1 MKILVTGGNGF
12 IGSNLIK
19 RLVSEGHEVVSLD
32 DLSTGLKEYEIEGCN
47 YVYGDIQTLSYWEG
61 ESFDLC
67 YHLAALARIQ
77 PSFEDPMETFRVD
90 TLGVQIVAE
99 WARLNKVKVVY
110 SGSSS
115 KWCNPETSPY
125 ATCKKLGEDIL
136 KMYRT
141 AYGCDFEI
149 ARFYNVYGPNELVD
163 GKWAAVIG
171 IWRKQIEEGKPLT
184 IISDGEQRRDFT
196 YVETVVDIAM
206 TAMKEKVLTD
216 GAMNL
221 AYGNRIFLNDTIEM
235 LKKHFPDLQVNYKEN
250 RLGDVKESQNS
261 PSLLKSLF
269 PTITPKPFEDALAE
283 TVVWL
288 KDFGQSVAN
297 GPKTV
302 D

>member
-19 RLVSEGHEVVSLD
+19 RLLSEGHEVVSLD

-47 YVYGDIQTLSYWEG
+47 YVYGDIEELLYWKG

-77 PSFEDPMETFRVD
+77 PSFDDPMETFRVD
-90 TLGVQIVAE
+90 TQGVLIVAE
-99 WARLNKVKVVY
+99 WARQNNVKVVY

-163 GKWAAVIG
+163 GEWAAVIG
-171 IWRKQIEEGKPLT
+171 IWRKQVEEGKPIT

-196 YVETVVDIAM
+196 HVDDICDALYKIGM
-206 TAMKEKVLTD
+206 GDKKHEDAWELGTGMNYSINQVFDFFTDRFGVLTKIHLPD
-216 GAMNL
+216 VP
-221 AYGNRIFLNDTIEM
+221 GNYRETLRENDDTIE
-235 LKKHFPDLQVNYKEN
+235 
-250 RLGDVKESQNS
+250 RLEW
-261 PSLLKSLF
+261 
-269 PTITPKPFEDALAE
+269 KPEDK
-283 TVVWL
+283 L
-288 KDFGQSVAN
+288 KDYILSLN
-297 GPKTV
+297 S
-302 D
+302 

>member
-19 RLVSEGHEVVSLD
+19 KLLKEGHEVVSLD
-32 DLSTGLKEYEIEGCN
+32 DLSTGLREYEVEGCN
-47 YVYGDIQTLSYWEG
+47 YVYGDIENLLYWKG

-77 PSFEDPMETFRVD
+77 PSFDDPMETFRVD
-90 TLGVQIVAE
+90 TQGVMVVAE
-99 WARLNKVKVVY
+99 WARQNNVKVVY

-171 IWRKQIEEGKPLT
+171 IWRKQIEEGKPIT

-196 YVETVVDIAM
+196 YVDDICDALYKIGM
-206 TAMKEKVLTD
+206 EDKKHEDAWELGTGMNYSINEVFGFFQEAFGDLEKVHLPD
-216 GAMNL
+216 VP
-221 AYGNRIFLNDTIEM
+221 GNYRKTLRENDDTLE
-235 LKKHFPDLQVNYKEN
+235 
-250 RLGDVKESQNS
+250 RLGWAPKDRLRDYIL
-261 PSLLKSLF
+261 SLNK
-269 PTITPKPFEDALAE
+269 
-283 TVVWL
+283 
-288 KDFGQSVAN
+288 
-297 GPKTV
+297 
-302 D
+302 

>member
-19 RLVSEGHEVVSLD
+19 KLLSEGHEVVSLD
-32 DLSTGLKEYEIEGCN
+32 DLSTGLKEYEVEGCN
-47 YVYGDIQTLSYWEG
+47 YVYGDIENLLYWKG
-61 ESFDLC
+61 DNFDLC
-67 YHLAALARIQ
+67 FHLAALSRIQ
-77 PSFEDPMETFRVD
+77 PSFDDPMETFRVD
-90 TLGVQIVAE
+90 TQGVLVVAE
-99 WARLNKVKVVY
+99 WARQNNVKVVY

-171 IWRKQIEEGKPLT
+171 IWRKQIEEGKPIT

-196 YVETVVDIAM
+196 YVDDICDALYKIGM
-206 TAMKEKVLTD
+206 EDKKHEDAWELGTGMNYSINEVFGFFQEAFGELEKVHLPD
-216 GAMNL
+216 VP
-221 AYGNRIFLNDTIEM
+221 GNYRKTLRENDDTLE
-235 LKKHFPDLQVNYKEN
+235 
-250 RLGDVKESQNS
+250 RLGWAPKDRLRDYILSLNSEKE
-261 PSLLKSLF
+261 
-269 PTITPKPFEDALAE
+269 
-283 TVVWL
+283 V
-288 KDFGQSVAN
+288 
-297 GPKTV
+297 
-302 D
+302 

>member
-19 RLVSEGHEVVSLD
+19 KLLKEGHEVVSLD
-32 DLSTGLKEYEIEGCN
+32 DLSTGLKEYEVEGCN
-47 YVYGDIQTLSYWEG
+47 YVYGDIENLLYWKG

-77 PSFEDPMETFRVD
+77 PSFDDPMETFRVD
-90 TLGVQIVAE
+90 TQGVMVVAE
-99 WARLNKVKVVY
+99 WARLNNVKVVY

-171 IWRKQIEEGKPLT
+171 IWRKQIEEGKPIT

-196 YVETVVDIAM
+196 HVDDICDALYKIGM
-206 TAMKEKVLTD
+206 EDKKHEDAWELGTGMNYSINEVFGFFQEAFGELEKVHLPD
-216 GAMNL
+216 VP
-221 AYGNRIFLNDTIEM
+221 GNYRKTLRENDDTLE
-235 LKKHFPDLQVNYKEN
+235 
-250 RLGDVKESQNS
+250 RLGWAPKDRLRDYILSLNSEKE
-261 PSLLKSLF
+261 
-269 PTITPKPFEDALAE
+269 
-283 TVVWL
+283 V
-288 KDFGQSVAN
+288 
-297 GPKTV
+297 
-302 D
+302 

>member
-19 RLVSEGHEVVSLD
+19 KLLKEGHEVVSLD
-32 DLSTGLKEYEIEGCN
+32 DLSTGLKEYEVEGCN
-47 YVYGDIQTLSYWEG
+47 YVYGDIENLLYWKG

-77 PSFEDPMETFRVD
+77 PSFDDPMETFRVD
-90 TLGVQIVAE
+90 TQGVMVVAE
-99 WARLNKVKVVY
+99 WARQNNVKVVY

-171 IWRKQIEEGKPLT
+171 IWRKQIEEGKPIT

-196 YVETVVDIAM
+196 HVDDICDALYKIGM
-206 TAMKEKVLTD
+206 ED
-216 GAMNL
+216 
-221 AYGNRIFLNDTIEM
+221 
-235 LKKHFPDLQVNYKEN
+235 KKHEDAWELGTGMNYSINEVYDFFTESFGVLAKIHLPDVPGNYRKTLREN
-250 RLGDVKESQNS
+250 DDTLERLGWAPKDRLRDYILSLNSEKE
-261 PSLLKSLF
+261 
-269 PTITPKPFEDALAE
+269 
-283 TVVWL
+283 V
-288 KDFGQSVAN
+288 
-297 GPKTV
+297 
-302 D
+302 

>member
-19 RLVSEGHEVVSLD
+19 KLLKEGHEVVSLD
-32 DLSTGLKEYEIEGCN
+32 DLSTGLKEYEVEGCT
-47 YVYGDIQTLSYWEG
+47 YVYGDIENLLYWKG

-77 PSFEDPMETFRVD
+77 PSFDDPMETFRVD
-90 TLGVQIVAE
+90 TQGVLVVAE
-99 WARLNKVKVVY
+99 WARQNNVKVVY

-125 ATCKKLGEDIL
+125 ATCKKLGEDVL

-171 IWRKQIEEGKPLT
+171 IWRKQIEEGKPIT
-184 IISDGEQRRDFT
+184 IISDGEQKRDFT
-196 YVETVVDIAM
+196 HVDDICDALYKIGM
-206 TAMKEKVLTD
+206 ED
-216 GAMNL
+216 
-221 AYGNRIFLNDTIEM
+221 
-235 LKKHFPDLQVNYKEN
+235 KKHEDAWELGTGMNYSINEVYDFFTESFGIMAKVHLPDVPGNYRETLREN
-250 RLGDVKESQNS
+250 DDTLERLGWEPKDKLRDYILSLNS
-261 PSLLKSLF
+261 
-269 PTITPKPFEDALAE
+269 
-283 TVVWL
+283 
-288 KDFGQSVAN
+288 
-297 GPKTV
+297 
-302 D
+302 

>member
-19 RLVSEGHEVVSLD
+19 KLLKEGHEVVSLD
-32 DLSTGLKEYEIEGCN
+32 DLSTGLKEYEVEGCN
-47 YVYGDIQTLSYWEG
+47 YVYGDIENLLYWKG

-77 PSFEDPMETFRVD
+77 PSFDDPMETFRVD
-90 TLGVQIVAE
+90 TEGVLVVAE
-99 WARLNKVKVVY
+99 WARQNNVKVVY

-163 GKWAAVIG
+163 GEWAAVIG
-171 IWRKQIEEGKPLT
+171 IWRKQIEEGKPIT

-196 YVETVVDIAM
+196 HVDDICDALYKIGM
-206 TAMKEKVLTD
+206 EDKKHKDAWELGTGMNYSINEVFRFFQEAFGDLEKVHLPD
-216 GAMNL
+216 VP
-221 AYGNRIFLNDTIEM
+221 GNYRKTLRENDDTLE
-235 LKKHFPDLQVNYKEN
+235 
-250 RLGDVKESQNS
+250 RLGWAPKDRLRDYIL
-261 PSLLKSLF
+261 SLNTK
-269 PTITPKPFEDALAE
+269 K
-283 TVVWL
+283 
-288 KDFGQSVAN
+288 
-297 GPKTV
+297 
-302 D
+302 

>member
-19 RLVSEGHEVVSLD
+19 KLLSEGHEVVSLD
-32 DLSTGLKEYEIEGCN
+32 DLSTGLKEYEVEGCN
-47 YVYGDIQTLSYWEG
+47 YVYGDIENLLYWKG

-77 PSFEDPMETFRVD
+77 PSFDDPMETFRVD
-90 TLGVQIVAE
+90 TQGVMVVAE
-99 WARLNKVKVVY
+99 WARLNNVKVVY

-125 ATCKKLGEDIL
+125 ATCKKLGEDVL

-171 IWRKQIEEGKPLT
+171 IWRKQIEEGKPIT

-196 YVETVVDIAM
+196 HVDDICDALYKIGM
-206 TAMKEKVLTD
+206 ED
-216 GAMNL
+216 
-221 AYGNRIFLNDTIEM
+221 
-235 LKKHFPDLQVNYKEN
+235 KKHEDAWELGTGMNYSINEVYDFFTESFGVLAKIHLPDVPGNYRKTLREN
-250 RLGDVKESQNS
+250 DDTLERLGWAPKDRLRDYILSLNSEKE
-261 PSLLKSLF
+261 
-269 PTITPKPFEDALAE
+269 
-283 TVVWL
+283 V
-288 KDFGQSVAN
+288 
-297 GPKTV
+297 
-302 D
+302 

>member
-19 RLVSEGHEVVSLD
+19 KLLKEGHEVVSLD
-32 DLSTGLKEYEIEGCN
+32 DLSTGLKEYEVEGCN
-47 YVYGDIQTLSYWEG
+47 YVYGDIENLLYWKG

-77 PSFEDPMETFRVD
+77 PSFDDPMETFRVD
-90 TLGVQIVAE
+90 TQGVMVVAE
-99 WARLNKVKVVY
+99 WARQNNVKVVY

-125 ATCKKLGEDIL
+125 ATCKKLGEDVL

-171 IWRKQIEEGKPLT
+171 IWRKQIEEGKPIT

-196 YVETVVDIAM
+196 YVDDICDALYKIGM
-206 TAMKEKVLTD
+206 EDKKHEDAWELGTGMNYSVNEVFGFFQEAFGELEKVHLPD
-216 GAMNL
+216 VP
-221 AYGNRIFLNDTIEM
+221 GNYRKTLRENDDTLE
-235 LKKHFPDLQVNYKEN
+235 
-250 RLGDVKESQNS
+250 RLGWEPKD
-261 PSLLKSLF
+261 SLRDYILSLN
-269 PTITPKPFEDALAE
+269 TK
-283 TVVWL
+283 
-288 KDFGQSVAN
+288 K
-297 GPKTV
+297 
-302 D
+302 

>member
-19 RLVSEGHEVVSLD
+19 KLVAEGHEVVSLD
-32 DLSTGLKEYEIEGCN
+32 DLSTGLKEYEVDGCN
-47 YVYGDIQTLSYWEG
+47 YVYGDIENLLYWKG

-90 TLGVQIVAE
+90 TQGVMIVAE
-99 WARLNKVKVVY
+99 WARQNNVKVVY

-141 AYGCDFEI
+141 AYGCNFEI

-171 IWRKQIEEGKPLT
+171 IWRKQIEEGKPIT

-196 YVETVVDIAM
+196 YVDDICDALYKIGM
-206 TAMKEKVLTD
+206 DNEKHEDAWELGTGINYSINEVFGFFEERFEGLESI
-216 GAMNL
+216 NL
-221 AYGNRIFLNDTIEM
+221 PDVAGNYRRTLRENDDTLE
-235 LKKHFPDLQVNYKEN
+235 
-250 RLGDVKESQNS
+250 RLGWK
-261 PSLLKSLF
+261 PSDRLREYILSL
-269 PTITPKPFEDALAE
+269 
-283 TVVWL
+283 
-288 KDFGQSVAN
+288 
-297 GPKTV
+297 
-302 D
+302 

>member
-19 RLVSEGHEVVSLD
+19 KLLSEGHEVVSID
-32 DLSTGLKEYEIEGCN
+32 DLSTGLKEYEVDGCN
-47 YVYGDIQTLSYWEG
+47 YVYGDIEELLYWKG

-77 PSFEDPMETFRVD
+77 PSFDDPMETFRVD
-90 TLGVQIVAE
+90 TQGVLVVAE
-99 WARLNKVKVVY
+99 WARQNNIKVVY

-171 IWRKQIEEGKPLT
+171 IWRKQIEEGKPIT

-196 YVETVVDIAM
+196 YVDDICDALYKIGM
-206 TAMKEKVLTD
+206 EDKKHEDAWELGTGMNYSINEVFGFFQEAFGELEKVHLPD
-216 GAMNL
+216 VP
-221 AYGNRIFLNDTIEM
+221 GNYRKTLRENDDTLE
-235 LKKHFPDLQVNYKEN
+235 
-250 RLGDVKESQNS
+250 RLGWAPKDRLRDYILSLNSEKE
-261 PSLLKSLF
+261 
-269 PTITPKPFEDALAE
+269 
-283 TVVWL
+283 V
-288 KDFGQSVAN
+288 
-297 GPKTV
+297 
-302 D
+302 

>member
-19 RLVSEGHEVVSLD
+19 KLLKEGHEVVSLD
-32 DLSTGLKEYEIEGCN
+32 DLSTGLKEYEVEGCN
-47 YVYGDIQTLSYWEG
+47 YVYGDIENLLYWKG

-77 PSFEDPMETFRVD
+77 PSFDDPMETFRVD
-90 TLGVQIVAE
+90 TQGVMVVAE
-99 WARLNKVKVVY
+99 WARQNNVKVVY

-125 ATCKKLGEDIL
+125 ATCKKLGEDVL

-171 IWRKQIEEGKPLT
+171 IWRKQIEEGKPIT

-196 YVETVVDIAM
+196 HVDDICDALYKIGM
-206 TAMKEKVLTD
+206 EDKKHEDAWELGTGMNYSINEVFGFFQEAFGELEKVHLPD
-216 GAMNL
+216 VP
-221 AYGNRIFLNDTIEM
+221 GNYRKTLRENDDTLE
-235 LKKHFPDLQVNYKEN
+235 
-250 RLGDVKESQNS
+250 RLGWAPKDRLRDYILSLNSEKE
-261 PSLLKSLF
+261 
-269 PTITPKPFEDALAE
+269 
-283 TVVWL
+283 V
-288 KDFGQSVAN
+288 
-297 GPKTV
+297 
-302 D
+302 

>member
-19 RLVSEGHEVVSLD
+19 KLLKEGHEVVSLD
-32 DLSTGLKEYEIEGCN
+32 DLSTGLKEYEVEGCN
-47 YVYGDIQTLSYWEG
+47 YVYGDIENLLYWKG

-67 YHLAALARIQ
+67 YHLAALARIV

-90 TLGVQIVAE
+90 TQGVIVVAE
-99 WARLNKVKVVY
+99 WARQNNVKVVY

-171 IWRKQIEEGKPLT
+171 IWRKQIEEGKPIT

-196 YVETVVDIAM
+196 HVDDICDALYKIGM
-206 TAMKEKVLTD
+206 ED
-216 GAMNL
+216 
-221 AYGNRIFLNDTIEM
+221 
-235 LKKHFPDLQVNYKEN
+235 KKHEDAWELGTGMNYSINEVYDFFTESFGVLAKIHLPDVPGNYRKTLREN
-250 RLGDVKESQNS
+250 DDTLERLGWAPKDRLRDYILSLNSEKE
-261 PSLLKSLF
+261 
-269 PTITPKPFEDALAE
+269 
-283 TVVWL
+283 V
-288 KDFGQSVAN
+288 
-297 GPKTV
+297 
-302 D
+302 

>member
-19 RLVSEGHEVVSLD
+19 KLLKEGHEVVSLD
-32 DLSTGLKEYEIEGCN
+32 DLSTGLKEYEVEGCN
-47 YVYGDIQTLSYWEG
+47 YVYGDIENLLYWKG

-77 PSFEDPMETFRVD
+77 PSFDDPMETFRVD
-90 TLGVQIVAE
+90 TQGVMVVAE
-99 WARLNKVKVVY
+99 WARQNNVKVVY

-125 ATCKKLGEDIL
+125 ATCKKLGEDVL

-171 IWRKQIEEGKPLT
+171 IWRKQIEEGKPIT

-196 YVETVVDIAM
+196 HVDDICDALYKIGM
-206 TAMKEKVLTD
+206 EDKKHEDAWELGTGMNYSINEVFGFFQEAFGELEKVHLPD
-216 GAMNL
+216 VP
-221 AYGNRIFLNDTIEM
+221 GNYRKTLRENDDTLE
-235 LKKHFPDLQVNYKEN
+235 
-250 RLGDVKESQNS
+250 RLGWEPKDRLRDYIL
-261 PSLLKSLF
+261 SLNK
-269 PTITPKPFEDALAE
+269 
-283 TVVWL
+283 
-288 KDFGQSVAN
+288 
-297 GPKTV
+297 
-302 D
+302 

>member
-19 RLVSEGHEVVSLD
+19 KLLKEGHEVVSLD
-32 DLSTGLKEYEIEGCN
+32 DLSTGLKEYEVEGCT
-47 YVYGDIQTLSYWEG
+47 YVYGDIENLLYWKG

-77 PSFEDPMETFRVD
+77 PSFDDPMETFRVD
-90 TLGVQIVAE
+90 TQGVLVVAE
-99 WARLNKVKVVY
+99 WARQNNIKVVY

-125 ATCKKLGEDIL
+125 ATCKKLGEDVL

-171 IWRKQIEEGKPLT
+171 IWRKQIEEGKPIT

-196 YVETVVDIAM
+196 YVDDICDALYKIGM
-206 TAMKEKVLTD
+206 EDKKHEDAWELGTGMNYSINEVFGFFQEAFGDLEKVHLPD
-216 GAMNL
+216 VP
-221 AYGNRIFLNDTIEM
+221 GNYRKTLRENDDTLE
-235 LKKHFPDLQVNYKEN
+235 
-250 RLGDVKESQNS
+250 RLGWAPSDRLRDYILSLNS
-261 PSLLKSLF
+261 
-269 PTITPKPFEDALAE
+269 
-283 TVVWL
+283 
-288 KDFGQSVAN
+288 
-297 GPKTV
+297 
-302 D
+302 

>member
-19 RLVSEGHEVVSLD
+19 KLLSEGHDVVSLD
-32 DLSTGLKEYEIEGCN
+32 DLSTGLKEYEVEGCN
-47 YVYGDIQTLSYWEG
+47 YVYGDIESLLYWKG
-61 ESFDLC
+61 DGFDLC

-77 PSFEDPMETFRVD
+77 PSFDDPMETFRVD
-90 TLGVQIVAE
+90 TQGVMIVAE
-99 WARLNKVKVVY
+99 WARQNNVKVVY

-171 IWRKQIEEGKPLT
+171 IWRKQIEEGKPIT

-196 YVETVVDIAM
+196 YVDDICDALYKIGM
-206 TAMKEKVLTD
+206 EDKKHEDAWELGTGMNYSINEVFSFFQEAFGDLEKVHLPD
-216 GAMNL
+216 VP
-221 AYGNRIFLNDTIEM
+221 GNYRKTLRENDDTLE
-235 LKKHFPDLQVNYKEN
+235 
-250 RLGDVKESQNS
+250 RLGWAPKDRLRDYIL
-261 PSLLKSLF
+261 SLNTK
-269 PTITPKPFEDALAE
+269 K
-283 TVVWL
+283 
-288 KDFGQSVAN
+288 
-297 GPKTV
+297 
-302 D
+302 

>member
-19 RLVSEGHEVVSLD
+19 KLLSEGHEVVSLD
-32 DLSTGLKEYEIEGCN
+32 DLSTGLREYEVEGCN
-47 YVYGDIQTLSYWEG
+47 YVYGDIENLLYWKG

-77 PSFEDPMETFRVD
+77 PSFDDPMETFRVD
-90 TLGVQIVAE
+90 TQGVMVVAE
-99 WARLNKVKVVY
+99 WARQNNVKVVY

-125 ATCKKLGEDIL
+125 ATCKKLGEDVL

-171 IWRKQIEEGKPLT
+171 IWRKQIEEGKPIT
-184 IISDGEQRRDFT
+184 IISDGDQRRDFT
-196 YVETVVDIAM
+196 YVDDICDALYKIGM
-206 TAMKEKVLTD
+206 EDKKHEDAWELGTGMNYSINEVFGFFQEAFGELEKVHLPD
-216 GAMNL
+216 VP
-221 AYGNRIFLNDTIEM
+221 GNYRKTLRENDDTLE
-235 LKKHFPDLQVNYKEN
+235 
-250 RLGDVKESQNS
+250 RLGWAPKDRLRDYILSLNSEKE
-261 PSLLKSLF
+261 
-269 PTITPKPFEDALAE
+269 
-283 TVVWL
+283 V
-288 KDFGQSVAN
+288 
-297 GPKTV
+297 
-302 D
+302 

>member
-19 RLVSEGHEVVSLD
+19 KLLKEGHEVVSLD
-32 DLSTGLKEYEIEGCN
+32 DLSTGLKEYEVEGCN
-47 YVYGDIQTLSYWEG
+47 YVYGDIENLLYWKG

-77 PSFEDPMETFRVD
+77 PSFDDPMETFRVD
-90 TLGVQIVAE
+90 TQGVMVVAE
-99 WARLNKVKVVY
+99 WARQNNVKVVY

-125 ATCKKLGEDIL
+125 ATCKKLGEDVL

-171 IWRKQIEEGKPLT
+171 IWRKQIEEGKPIT

-196 YVETVVDIAM
+196 YVDDICDALYKIGTEDKKHEDAWELGTGM
-206 TAMKEKVLTD
+206 NYSINEVFGFFQEAFGELEKVHLPD
-216 GAMNL
+216 VP
-221 AYGNRIFLNDTIEM
+221 GNYRKTLRENDDTLE
-235 LKKHFPDLQVNYKEN
+235 
-250 RLGDVKESQNS
+250 RLGWAPKDRLRDYILSLNSEKE
-261 PSLLKSLF
+261 
-269 PTITPKPFEDALAE
+269 
-283 TVVWL
+283 V
-288 KDFGQSVAN
+288 
-297 GPKTV
+297 
-302 D
+302 

>member
-19 RLVSEGHEVVSLD
+19 KLLSEGHEVVSLD
-32 DLSTGLKEYEIEGCN
+32 DLSTGLKEYEVEGCN
-47 YVYGDIQTLSYWEG
+47 YVYGDIENLLYWKG

-77 PSFEDPMETFRVD
+77 PSFDDPMETFRVD
-90 TLGVQIVAE
+90 TQGVMVVAE
-99 WARLNKVKVVY
+99 WARQNNVKVVY

-125 ATCKKLGEDIL
+125 ATCKKLGEDVL

-171 IWRKQIEEGKPLT
+171 IWRKQIEEGKPIT

-196 YVETVVDIAM
+196 YVDDICDALYKIGM
-206 TAMKEKVLTD
+206 EDKKHEDAWELGTGMNYSINEVFGFFQEAFGDLEKVHLPD
-216 GAMNL
+216 VP
-221 AYGNRIFLNDTIEM
+221 GNYRKTLRENDDTLE
-235 LKKHFPDLQVNYKEN
+235 
-250 RLGDVKESQNS
+250 RLGWAPKDRLRDYIL
-261 PSLLKSLF
+261 SLNK
-269 PTITPKPFEDALAE
+269 
-283 TVVWL
+283 
-288 KDFGQSVAN
+288 
-297 GPKTV
+297 
-302 D
+302 

>member
-19 RLVSEGHEVVSLD
+19 KLLSEGHEVVSLD
-32 DLSTGLKEYEIEGCN
+32 DLSTGLKEYEVEGCN
-47 YVYGDIQTLSYWEG
+47 YVYGDIENLLYWKG

-77 PSFEDPMETFRVD
+77 PSFDDPMETFRVD
-90 TLGVQIVAE
+90 TQGVMVVAE
-99 WARLNKVKVVY
+99 WARQNNVKVVY

-125 ATCKKLGEDIL
+125 ATCKKLGEDVL

-171 IWRKQIEEGKPLT
+171 IWRKQIEEGKPIT

-196 YVETVVDIAM
+196 HVDDICDALYKIGM
-206 TAMKEKVLTD
+206 ED
-216 GAMNL
+216 
-221 AYGNRIFLNDTIEM
+221 
-235 LKKHFPDLQVNYKEN
+235 KKHEDAWELGTGMNYSINEVYDFFTESFGVLAKIHLPDVPGNYRKTLREN
-250 RLGDVKESQNS
+250 DDTLERLGW
-261 PSLLKSLF
+261 
-269 PTITPKPFEDALAE
+269 TPKDRLRDYILSLN
-283 TVVWL
+283 T
-288 KDFGQSVAN
+288 K
-297 GPKTV
+297 K
-302 D
+302 

>member
-19 RLVSEGHEVVSLD
+19 KLVAEGHEVVSLD
-32 DLSTGLKEYEIEGCN
+32 DLSTGLKEYEVDGCN
-47 YVYGDIQTLSYWEG
+47 YVYGDIENLLYWKG

-90 TLGVQIVAE
+90 TQGVMIVAE
-99 WARLNKVKVVY
+99 WARQNNVKVVY

-141 AYGCDFEI
+141 AYGCNFEI

-171 IWRKQIEEGKPLT
+171 IWRKQIEEGKPIT

-196 YVETVVDIAM
+196 YVDDICDALYKIGM
-206 TAMKEKVLTD
+206 DNEK
-216 GAMNL
+216 
-221 AYGNRIFLNDTIEM
+221 
-235 LKKHFPDLQVNYKEN
+235 H
-250 RLGDVKESQNS
+250 
-261 PSLLKSLF
+261 
-269 PTITPKPFEDALAE
+269 EDAWELGTGINYSINE
-283 TVVWL
+283 V
-288 KDFGQSVAN
+288 FGFFEERFEGLESINLPDVAGN
-297 GPKTV
+297 YRRTLRENDDTLERLNWKPS
-302 D
+302 DRLREYILSL

>member
-19 RLVSEGHEVVSLD
+19 KLLSEGHEVVSLD
-32 DLSTGLKEYEIEGCN
+32 DLSTGLKEYEVEGCN
-47 YVYGDIQTLSYWEG
+47 YVYGDIENLLYWKG

-77 PSFEDPMETFRVD
+77 PSFDDPMETFRVD
-90 TLGVQIVAE
+90 TQGVMVVAE
-99 WARLNKVKVVY
+99 WARLNNVKVVY

-171 IWRKQIEEGKPLT
+171 IWRKQIEEGKPIT
-184 IISDGEQRRDFT
+184 IISDGDQRRDFT
-196 YVETVVDIAM
+196 YVDDICDALYKIGM
-206 TAMKEKVLTD
+206 EDKKHEDAWELGTGMNYSINEVFGFFQEAFGELEKVHLPD
-216 GAMNL
+216 VP
-221 AYGNRIFLNDTIEM
+221 GNYRKTLRENDDTLE
-235 LKKHFPDLQVNYKEN
+235 
-250 RLGDVKESQNS
+250 RLGWAPKDRLRDYILSLNSEKE
-261 PSLLKSLF
+261 
-269 PTITPKPFEDALAE
+269 
-283 TVVWL
+283 V
-288 KDFGQSVAN
+288 
-297 GPKTV
+297 
-302 D
+302 